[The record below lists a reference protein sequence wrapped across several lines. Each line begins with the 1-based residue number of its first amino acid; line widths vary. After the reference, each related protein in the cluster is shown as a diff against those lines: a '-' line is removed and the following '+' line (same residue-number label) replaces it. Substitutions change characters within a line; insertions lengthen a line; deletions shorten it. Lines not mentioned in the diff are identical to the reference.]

1 MSEINVHEAKAH
13 LSRYLK
19 RVEKGETVV
28 ICRRNRP
35 IAELRAILQPSTR
48 KPRIGIYKGRFKV
61 PKSFFDPLPEE
72 IQKYFEG
79 RGD

>member
-1 MSEINVHEAKAH
+1 MTEINVHEAKAH

-19 RVEKGETVV
+19 RAEKGEKVV

-35 IAELRAILQPSTR
+35 VVELRPVARPSAR
-48 KPRIGIYKGRFKV
+48 KPRIGIYKGKFTV
-61 PKSFFDPLPEE
+61 PASFFEPLPDE
-72 IQKYFEG
+72 IQRYFEG